1 MALTRL
7 SSLRKD
13 ADRMTDSAE
22 ESYTLPARYFFDPGI
37 YQREKELIFFK
48 NWWFVGHVSELPQPG
63 SYLTC
68 QIFDQSIL
76 VIRGADN
83 VIRAF
88 YNVCTHRAYELVQG
102 KGNARSFVCA
112 YHAWSFDTKGC
123 LRSANHESYVKG
135 FRKSDYNLPEVKVC
149 EFGKFIYVN
158 LDPNAVDLNEL
169 AGGFAQECRD
179 AIPGYDDL
187 QFIRRDRF
195 EVKANWKVVVDN
207 FLECYHCP
215 VAHPLF
221 MGSKDSLSTR
231 SFDGE
236 EHEYYST
243 HIMRSGRPNNKAYKF
258 NATDAIQDGYIWA
271 LWPNTLFMTWPAPS
285 NLFVFHVIP
294 NGPESTLENF
304 DLYTLA
310 NPPGETEMA
319 MFDYHARIVNGEDV
333 GVCEGVQRGIHSR
346 GYNQGRLMI
355 NKDRSWWSEHAV
367 HHFEHQVW
375 KALNPE

>member
-7 SSLRKD
+7 SSLRRD
-13 ADRMTDSAE
+13 ADRMTDTAE

-48 NWWFVGHVSELPQPG
+48 NWWFVGHVSELPHPG

-158 LDPNAVDLNEL
+158 LDPNAVDPDTKE
-169 AGGFAQECRD
+169 D
-179 AIPGYDDL
+179 A
-187 QFIRRDRF
+187 
-195 EVKANWKVVVDN
+195 E
-207 FLECYHCP
+207 
-215 VAHPLF
+215 
-221 MGSKDSLSTR
+221 
-231 SFDGE
+231 
-236 EHEYYST
+236 
-243 HIMRSGRPNNKAYKF
+243 
-258 NATDAIQDGYIWA
+258 
-271 LWPNTLFMTWPAPS
+271 
-285 NLFVFHVIP
+285 
-294 NGPESTLENF
+294 
-304 DLYTLA
+304 
-310 NPPGETEMA
+310 
-319 MFDYHARIVNGEDV
+319 
-333 GVCEGVQRGIHSR
+333 
-346 GYNQGRLMI
+346 
-355 NKDRSWWSEHAV
+355 
-367 HHFEHQVW
+367 
-375 KALNPE
+375 